1 MRITIVGG
9 GSIGRA
15 LMQALAARHE
25 LTLGARDPE
34 GGSAAAVREQFGD
47 RVAVRRLADA
57 LQDADAI
64 VLAIPGGQ
72 VTAFIEQH
80 GAPLAGRLV
89 IDATNDRQADGGLNH
104 IADWQRLA
112 PGVDLARAFCT
123 LGWENITEPS
133 YDGVAATMFWC
144 GPDGE
149 QGERVAQIVIDTGLD
164 PVRIGGIDAADTLDG
179 VTRLWFQLAFA
190 QGMGRRLG
198 VRLLRG

>member
-1 MRITIVGG
+1 M
-9 GSIGRA
+9 
-15 LMQALAARHE
+15 
-25 LTLGARDPE
+25 
-34 GGSAAAVREQFGD
+34 
-47 RVAVRRLADA
+47 
-57 LQDADAI
+57 
-64 VLAIPGGQ
+64 LAIPGGQ
-72 VTAFIEQH
+72 VTPFIEEH
-80 GAPLAGRLV
+80 GASLAGRLV

-104 IADWQRLA
+104 VADWQRLA

-123 LGWENITEPS
+123 LGWENITEPT

-149 QGERVAQIVIDTGLD
+149 AGERVTQIVTDTGLD

-190 QGMGRRLG
+190 EGMGRRLG